1 MRTLTKVARR
11 SATALTLAALTACS
25 SAGGLGNILGSVLG
39 GGTGQGSQVTGAVLG
54 VDTRSQQLSIQQSN
68 GQAVNLA
75 YDGQTQVVYQNQNY
89 PVTSLERGDQ
99 VTARV
104 QSTSNGAYYTD
115 LVQVDQSVSSAGSGT
130 GSGSVQTLQGIV
142 RQVDQANGMF
152 TIDNSD
158 GVRLVVQMPSNS
170 SRTDVGKFQSLRAG
184 DVARFY
190 GVYLNNSRVELRQF
204 Y

>member
-1 MRTLTKVARR
+1 MAARC
-11 SATALTLAALTACS
+11 SVTALALATLTACS
-25 SAGGLGNILGSVLG
+25 SAGSLGNILGSVLG
-39 GGTGQGSQVTGAVLG
+39 GGTAQGSQVSGLVQS
-54 VDTRSQQLSIQQSN
+54 VDTRSQQLYIQQSN

-75 YDGQTQVVYQNQNY
+75 YDGQTQVVYQNRNY

-115 LVQVDQSVSSAGSGT
+115 LVQVDQSVSGAGSGA
-130 GSGSVQTLQGIV
+130 GNVQTLQGIV
-142 RQVDQANGMF
+142 RQVDQANGLF
-152 TIDNSD
+152 TIDGSD

-170 SRTDVGKFQSLRAG
+170 SRADVSKFQSLRAG

-190 GVYLNNSRVELRQF
+190 GVYLNDSRVELRQF

>member
-1 MRTLTKVARR
+1 MRTFTKVARR

-25 SAGGLGNILGSVLG
+25 STGGLGNILGSVLG

-170 SRTDVGKFQSLRAG
+170 SRTDVSKFQSLRAG